1 MALLQPIISS
11 VEHHVTL
18 ERVGSQDVLSFLP
31 FCWHRPLQH

>member
-18 ERVGSQDVLSFLP
+18 ERVGSQDVLFSRFVGIVLSSIN
-31 FCWHRPLQH
+31 